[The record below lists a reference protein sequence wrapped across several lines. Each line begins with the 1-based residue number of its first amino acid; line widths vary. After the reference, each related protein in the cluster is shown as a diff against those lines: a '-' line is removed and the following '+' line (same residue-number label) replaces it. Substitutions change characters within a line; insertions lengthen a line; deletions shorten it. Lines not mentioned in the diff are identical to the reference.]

1 MKRKKLI
8 KANIINIVILALVAL
23 FKIATG
29 ILFDEGAI
37 NQAYGE
43 QKKLLSTCNTIS
55 IVIFVVLLLAW
66 AGYTVYSNWSII
78 KEDESDEK
86 KKFSKLRNRIS
97 NAGNLKF
104 FVEERKHL
112 VNMWDGI
119 QSREKY
125 FLSEERDER
134 VRALYNLTRNQMY
147 RYVTDAADY
156 LDSYD
161 YYSGVDSG
169 YLRGV
174 CEDSQRLLDKFNK
187 MVELSV
193 SVDDE
198 VLSYDTREIDDM
210 IEALEMMKNSGKNK
224 LQI

>member
-1 MKRKKLI
+1 MKRKELI
-8 KANIINIVILALVAL
+8 KVNIINIVILALIVL
-23 FKIATG
+23 FKIAAVFM
-29 ILFDEGAI
+29 FDEHKGGIDLTMTIASNI
-37 NQAYGE
+37 MMVIM
-43 QKKLLSTCNTIS
+43 LLG
-55 IVIFVVLLLAW
+55 W
-66 AGYTVYSNWSII
+66 AGYTIYSNLSIL
-78 KEDESDEK
+78 KSDERSDKDDK

-97 NAGNLKF
+97 AAGNLKF

-134 VRALYNLTRNQMY
+134 VRELYNLTRNQMY

-156 LDSYD
+156 LESYD

-169 YLRGV
+169 YLKGV
-174 CEDSQRLLDKFNK
+174 VEESQRLLDKFNK

-198 VLSYDTREIDDM
+198 LLAYDTREIDDM
-210 IEALEMMKNSGKNK
+210 IEALEMMKKSGKNK

>member
-1 MKRKKLI
+1 MKRKELI
-8 KANIINIVILALVAL
+8 KVNIINIVILALIVL
-23 FKIATG
+23 FKVATAFM
-29 ILFDEGAI
+29 FDEHNNGAGMI
-37 NQAYGE
+37 NV
-43 QKKLLSTCNTIS
+43 SNIMTI
-55 IVIFVVLLLAW
+55 VLLLGW
-66 AGYTVYSNWSII
+66 AGYTIYSNLSVI
-78 KEDESDEK
+78 KEGEQSDKDDK

-97 NAGNLKF
+97 AAGNLKF

-125 FLSEERDER
+125 FLSDERDER
-134 VRALYNLTRNQMY
+134 VRELYNLTRNQLY

-174 CEDSQRLLDKFNK
+174 CDESQRLLDKFNK

-210 IEALEMMKNSGKNK
+210 IEALEMMKKSGKNK

>member
-1 MKRKKLI
+1 MKRKELI
-8 KANIINIVILALVAL
+8 KVNIINSVILVLIVL
-23 FKIATG
+23 FRIVTA
-29 ILFDEGAI
+29 ILFDESRVKDAVDT
-37 NQAYGE
+37 AKE
-43 QKKLLSTCNTIS
+43 QYASYNTVS
-55 IVIFVVLLLAW
+55 VLIFVVMLLAW
-66 AGYTVYSNWSII
+66 IGYVAYSNWSIF
-78 KEDESDEK
+78 KNDETDDK
-86 KKFSKLRNRIS
+86 KKFSKLRSRIS
-97 NAGNLKF
+97 SAGNLKF

-134 VRALYNLTRNQMY
+134 VRELYNLTRNQMY

-156 LDSYD
+156 LESYD

-169 YLRGV
+169 YLKGV
-174 CEDSQRLLDKFNK
+174 VEESQRLLDKFNK

-198 VLSYDTREIDDM
+198 LLAYDTREIDDM
-210 IEALEMMKNSGKNK
+210 IEALEMMRKSGKNK

>member
-1 MKRKKLI
+1 MKRKELI
-8 KANIINIVILALVAL
+8 KVNIINIVILALVVL
-23 FKIATG
+23 FKVAAVFM
-29 ILFDEGAI
+29 FDEHKGGKDLTMTIASNI
-37 NQAYGE
+37 MTVIM
-43 QKKLLSTCNTIS
+43 LLG
-55 IVIFVVLLLAW
+55 W
-66 AGYTVYSNWSII
+66 AGYTIYSNLSIL
-78 KEDESDEK
+78 KSDERSDKDDK

-97 NAGNLKF
+97 TAGNLKF
-104 FVEERKHL
+104 FVEKRKHL

-125 FLSEERDER
+125 FLSDERDER
-134 VRALYNLTRNQMY
+134 VRELYNLTRNQLY

-174 CEDSQRLLDKFNK
+174 CDESQRLLDKFNK